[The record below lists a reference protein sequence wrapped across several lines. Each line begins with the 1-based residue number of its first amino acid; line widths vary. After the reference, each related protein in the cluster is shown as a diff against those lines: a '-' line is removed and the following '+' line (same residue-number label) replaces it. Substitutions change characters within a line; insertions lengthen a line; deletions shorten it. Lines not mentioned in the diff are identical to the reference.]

1 LINKHVYISGLIIS
15 FYLLFCEAQD
25 FIISNLR
32 EQAIFLYAV
41 NLDFFY
47 FHRLLGLL
55 RATETGF
62 LLKLLIIILLY
73 FQVRFFVQ
81 LQ

>member
-1 LINKHVYISGLIIS
+1 MYISGLITS

-25 FIISNLR
+25 FIISNLH
-32 EQAIFLYAV
+32 EQAIFYTL
-41 NLDFFY
+41 LILIFFY
-47 FHRLLGLL
+47 FHRLLGLV

-73 FQVRFFVQ
+73 FQVRFFCAE
-81 LQ
+81 